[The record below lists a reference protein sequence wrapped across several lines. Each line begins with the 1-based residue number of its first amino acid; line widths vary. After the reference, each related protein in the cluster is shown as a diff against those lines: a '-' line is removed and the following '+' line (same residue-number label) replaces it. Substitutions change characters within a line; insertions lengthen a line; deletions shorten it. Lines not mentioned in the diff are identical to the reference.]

1 MMLLRIALL
10 SLWQARRRTAAL
22 GSAIAFVSALL
33 VMMLGVSEGMNQS
46 LIESSTTLASG
57 HVNVAGFF
65 KVTAGAAAPVVTKSK
80 ALTEVIRKAVP
91 EATSIVP
98 RGRGF
103 AKVIGD
109 RSSMLLGL
117 TGITIDDDKGLA
129 EVIRLK
135 EGKLEDLRKPN
146 SVLLFEDQAATLDVR
161 VGDAVTLS
169 APTPRGTNNTLDV
182 TVVAVARNVGMMSQF
197 FVFVNGASLQR
208 FYQLNDD
215 TTGALQVYLP
225 SSDLEVVKEVQGR
238 LREALTAAGYQV
250 LDDDP
255 RAFFFK
261 IENVN
266 REGWT
271 GQKLDIT
278 NWHDEV
284 NFVAWTVDLMSALSF
299 FLAIVLLAVIG
310 VGIMIVMW
318 ISVRGRT
325 REIGTLRAIGMQRTS
340 VLAMFVAEGFLLGLI
355 STLIG
360 TVFGVVLAFVV
371 TALRVP
377 LPVEVQFVLLSE
389 RLIIIPTAL
398 WALRSLGFI
407 TAVVT
412 AISIGPAFLAARMK
426 PVSAMA
432 HAG

>member
-10 SLWQARRRTAAL
+10 SLWQAKRRSAAL

-33 VMMLGVSEGMNQS
+33 VVMLGVAEGMNRS
-46 LIESSTTLASG
+46 LIESSTTLTSG

-65 KVTAGAAAPVVTKSK
+65 KVTSGAAAPVVTKAK
-80 ALTEVIRKAVP
+80 AVTEVIRKAVP

-109 RSSMLLGL
+109 RGSMLLGL
-117 TGITIDDDKGLA
+117 TGVSIDEERGLSQ
-129 EVIRLK
+129 VLRMK
-135 EGKLEDLRKPN
+135 EGSLEDLRKPN

-169 APTPRGTNNTLDV
+169 VPTPRGTNNTVDV

-197 FVFVNGASLQR
+197 FVFMNGASLQR
-208 FYQLNDD
+208 FNQLNED

-225 SSDLEVVKEVQGR
+225 TSDLEVVKQVQER
-238 LREALTAAGYQV
+238 LREALAAAGYE
-250 LDDDP
+250 LLADDP

-284 NFVAWTVDLMSALSF
+284 NFVAWTVDLMNALSF
-299 FLAIVLLAVIG
+299 FLAVVLLAVIG

-340 VLAMFVAEGFLLGLI
+340 VLAMFVAEGFLLGLL
-355 STLIG
+355 STLAG
-360 TVFGVVLAFVV
+360 TVLGVALAFGL
-371 TALRVP
+371 TALRLP

-389 RLIIIPTAL
+389 RLVIVPTAL
-398 WALRSLGFI
+398 WAARSLVFI

-412 AISIGPAFLAARMK
+412 AISVLPAFLAARMK
-426 PVSAMA
+426 PVSAMSHVA
-432 HAG
+432 

>member
-1 MMLLRIALL
+1 MLLRIALL

-33 VMMLGVSEGMNQS
+33 VLMLGVTEGMNRS

-80 ALTEVIRKAVP
+80 VLTEVIRKAVP
-91 EATSIVP
+91 EATAIVP

-117 TGITIDDDKGLA
+117 TGINIDDDKGLA
-129 EVIRLK
+129 EVIRVK
-135 EGKLEDLRKPN
+135 EGSLDDLRKPN

-225 SSDLEVVKEVQGR
+225 RSDLEFVKRVQAR

-299 FLAIVLLAVIG
+299 FLAIVLLAVVG

-325 REIGTLRAIGMQRTS
+325 REIGTLRAIGMQRTN
-340 VLAMFVAEGFLLGLI
+340 VLAMFLAEGFLLGLI
-355 STLIG
+355 STLVG
-360 TVFGVVLAFVV
+360 TVLGVVLAFVV

-389 RLIIIPTAL
+389 RLIVVPTAL

-412 AISIGPAFLAARMK
+412 AISFGPAFLAARMK

>member
-1 MMLLRIALL
+1 MMLLKIALL

-22 GSAIAFVSALL
+22 GTAIAFVAALL
-33 VMMLGVSEGMNQS
+33 VVMLGVSEGMNRS

-65 KVTAGAAAPVVTKSK
+65 KVTAGAAAPVVTRSK
-80 ALTEVIRKAVP
+80 ELTEVIRKAVP
-91 EATSIVP
+91 EATAIVP

-117 TGITIDDDKGLA
+117 TGVSIDDDKGLA

-135 EGKLEDLRKPN
+135 EGSLDDLRKPN

-208 FYQLNDD
+208 FYQLNED
-215 TTGALQVYLP
+215 TTGALQIYLP
-225 SSDLEVVKEVQGR
+225 KSDLESVKLVQAR
-238 LREALTAAGYQV
+238 LREALTRAGYQV

-325 REIGTLRAIGMQRTS
+325 REIGTLRAIGMQRTG
-340 VLAMFVAEGFLLGLI
+340 VLAMFVAEGFLLGFL
-355 STLIG
+355 STLVG
-360 TVFGVVLAFVV
+360 TLVGVVVAFVV
-371 TALRVP
+371 TSLRVP

-389 RLIIIPTAL
+389 RLIIVPTTL

>member
-1 MMLLRIALL
+1 MVLLRIALL

-33 VMMLGVSEGMNQS
+33 VLMLGVSEGMNRS

-80 ALTEVIRKAVP
+80 AIIEVIRKAVP
-91 EATSIVP
+91 EATAIVP

-135 EGKLEDLRKPN
+135 EGKLDDLRKPN

-161 VGDAVTLS
+161 VGDAITLS

-208 FYQLNDD
+208 FYQLNED

-250 LDDDP
+250 LEDDP

-261 IENVN
+261 LENVN

-360 TVFGVVLAFVV
+360 TVFGVALAFVV
-371 TALRVP
+371 TAVRVP

-389 RLIIIPTAL
+389 RLIIVPTAL
-398 WALRSLGFI
+398 WAFRSLGFI

>member
-355 STLIG
+355 STFIG